1 MAQPVKGLL
10 CKPEDL
16 GLTPRILSEKLSR
29 IVHAHNARV
38 GEGVSAFGQQA

>member
-16 GLTPRILSEKLSR
+16 GLIPRIHSEKLSR
-29 IVHAHNARV
+29 IVMP
-38 GEGVSAFGQQA
+38 GFGGVSAFGQQV